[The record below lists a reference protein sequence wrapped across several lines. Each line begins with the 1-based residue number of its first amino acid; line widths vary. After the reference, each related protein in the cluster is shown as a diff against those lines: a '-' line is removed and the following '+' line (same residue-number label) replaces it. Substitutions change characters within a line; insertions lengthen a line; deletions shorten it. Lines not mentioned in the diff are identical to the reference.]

1 MKVLEF
7 LQENNHICEFGA
19 YSQLRVYD
27 GDGVQRAYFFLM
39 QDGSLRVRCGRFG
52 GSMQDWQREIME
64 EYGKTQTAREY
75 LSAGF
80 AACVGFEPEA
90 TQAYL
95 SVWEDAMAAK
105 NEAERKKNIFYDQEK
120 EEKQKKK
127 SDPQAAP
134 EPPEVTETPVAST
147 RCIQEMRASQIRIL
161 AFSGVNMDSSAE
173 NEDLSAFQRIAPRQ
187 TPVLQDARYKVEAN
201 SAK

>member
-95 SVWEDAMAAK
+95 SVWEDAIAAK

-120 EEKQKKK
+120 EETQEKKCEL
-127 SDPQAAP
+127 QAP
-134 EPPEVTETPVAST
+134 EEEVSAAPVAST
-147 RCIQEMRASQIRIL
+147 CCIQEMRTSQIRIL
-161 AFSGVNMDSSAE
+161 AFSGVKEDSPTE
-173 NEDLSAFQRIAPRQ
+173 NEDLSAFQHIAPRQ
-187 TPVLQDARYKVEAN
+187 TPVLQNTYCKVEAN
-201 SAK
+201 SVK